1 MVAKA
6 AAVKVAAVKVAA
18 AKVVAAKA
26 VAAPKGALKETP
38 VTRAKAT
45 VMPDRETIAVIV
57 LRPPR
62 EVNLQ
67 KARQQTIG
75 RSMPISGA

>member
-6 AAVKVAAVKVAA
+6 AAVKV
-18 AKVVAAKA
+18 
-26 VAAPKGALKETP
+26 VAAPKVALKETP

-57 LRPPR
+57 LRLLG
-62 EVNLQ
+62 VNLQ